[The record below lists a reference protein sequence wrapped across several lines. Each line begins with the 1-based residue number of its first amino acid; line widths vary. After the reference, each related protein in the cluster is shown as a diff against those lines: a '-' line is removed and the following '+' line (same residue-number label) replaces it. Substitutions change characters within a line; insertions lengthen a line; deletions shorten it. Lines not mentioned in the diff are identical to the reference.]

1 VILTGTSQGDIM
13 ANRAT
18 AAVFIAAGS
27 LVVGF
32 GTAQP
37 VAQAQPVVDNQPVI
51 TDEEQIRDVL
61 TRQAEASAALDLATA
76 AELTC
81 TKSVQQ
87 VTGLPTTGLFGTDI
101 ESMLR
106 TDQSATD
113 LVGQISGAT
122 EELRRAMTGAGAASQ
137 LPSVHLTSVDNIAVA
152 GDSATADVTMTVE
165 SGPNPPQAQVAH
177 AALLRQNG
185 QWCTTF

>member
-1 VILTGTSQGDIM
+1 MIYQ
-13 ANRAT
+13 R
-18 AAVFIAAGS
+18 
-27 LVVGF
+27 
-32 GTAQP
+32 
-37 VAQAQPVVDNQPVI
+37 
-51 TDEEQIRDVL
+51 
-61 TRQAEASAALDLATA
+61 
-76 AELTC
+76 
-81 TKSVQQ
+81 
-87 VTGLPTTGLFGTDI
+87 TGLFGTDI

-165 SGPNPPQAQVAH
+165 SGPNPPQTQVAH